1 MGRNTSR
8 FVGRLCAFTVA
19 SAGLVT
25 AILGPVAL
33 VRGADEVKQQP
44 SAQLVALGHK
54 FEGAAGCN
62 NANCHGAAAPKPP
75 PKPAANEAIT
85 WSQKDKHAEAHKT
98 LSKPESAKIAQALN
112 LKEKAEVSPLCT
124 NCHALVVPQNL
135 QMSKFNVREGVTCG
149 ACHGPYEK
157 WDKPHNQPGG
167 ADGLRKQAGYATLE
181 AENLPYST
189 HSSEH
194 QKLLKDHGLFDTR
207 PVLARAE
214 KCTSCHLAI
223 DPKLV
228 EAGHPQPIF
237 ELAYYTLLEPP
248 HWREPGG
255 FWGTKVWAAGQVVC
269 LRDAML
275 QLAERAGG
283 GASDKLVKDA
293 YNQAL
298 GHLEVFRHMTGGG
311 ASAALEKS
319 AKDLQAAGTDKA
331 KLATAA
337 KAAADAASRMMTSV
351 ATLKADEP
359 TTAGVLGRLVK
370 DTAPAKDAGLRGA
383 QQQALALSSLVTA
396 YKSGKPGAA
405 AADDVLKVIDE
416 KLLAAVGDE
425 ASFKP
430 DDYAKALQEVAGK
443 LTPMLG
449 GAGGA
454 AGPVDLK

>member
-1 MGRNTSR
+1 MGGRITSR
-8 FVGRLCAFTVA
+8 VLGYCCAFTVA
-19 SAGLVT
+19 SVGLVA
-25 AILGPVAL
+25 AILGPVTVA
-33 VRGADEVKQQP
+33 RAADEVKQQP

-62 NANCHGAAAPKPP
+62 NAKCHGSASATPAPKP
-75 PKPAANEAIT
+75 AGNEAIT
-85 WSQKDKHAEAHKT
+85 WSEKDKHAEAHKT
-98 LSKPESAKIAQALN
+98 LTKEASLEIAKKRGITEKPDA
-112 LKEKAEVSPLCT
+112 SPLCT
-124 NCHALVVPQNL
+124 NCHALVVPANL
-135 QMSKFNVREGVTCG
+135 QMSKFNVKEGVTCG

-157 WDKPHNQPGG
+157 WEKPHNQPGG
-167 ADGLRKQAGYATLE
+167 ANDLRKQAGYATLE
-181 AENLPYST
+181 AEALPYMTESP
-189 HSSEH
+189 EH
-194 QKLLKDHGLFDTR
+194 KKLLKEFGLFDTR

-223 DPKLV
+223 DPKLI

-269 LRDAML
+269 LRDAMQ
-275 QLAERAGG
+275 QLADRATA

-293 YNQAL
+293 YNQAM
-298 GHLEVFRHMTGGG
+298 GHLEVFRHAAGGG
-311 ASAALEKS
+311 ATAALDKA

-331 KLATAA
+331 KLAAAA
-337 KAAADAASRMMTSV
+337 KSAADVATRMMPSV
-351 ATLKADEP
+351 ATLKADEGN
-359 TTAGVLGRLVK
+359 TAGVLARLVK
-370 DTAPAKDAGLRGA
+370 DPAPAKDAGLRGA
-383 QQQALALSSLVTA
+383 QQQSLALSSLVTSF
-396 YKSGKPGAA
+396 KTGKANAA
-405 AADDVLKVIDE
+405 GADDVLKMIDE

-443 LTPMLG
+443 LTGMLG
-449 GAGGA
+449 GAGA